1 MYITTVSKL
10 LQFFFRI
17 NFLTKNRTTFWQKI
31 EQLLDKILKNHTISY
46 RSRFVTDIPLC
57 NRYLA
62 YRWADTRVPW
72 KRAGWGRRVRYTVP
86 LGPITQSHSILNT
99 LSLRFPKSY
108 SNTFLN
114 PTLILFPSYCSQSN
128 SNTFPSTS
136 LIRNPNLN
144 TTLNTNYPSLNSSH
158 KSQHNS

>member
-1 MYITTVSKL
+1 MYITTVNKL

-17 NFLTKNRTTFWQKI
+17 NFLTKNRTTFWQEI
-31 EQLLDKILKNHTISY
+31 EQLLDKILKNSTISN

-62 YRWADTRVPW
+62 YRWDDTRVLDW
-72 KRAGWGRRVRYTVP
+72 EAGWGKLVRYTVP

-99 LSLRFPKSY
+99 LSLR
-108 SNTFLN
+108 L
-114 PTLILFPSYCSQSN
+114 L
-128 SNTFPSTS
+128 STS
-136 LIRNPNLN
+136 LNLTLTRNPNRNPNLTLTRN
-144 TTLNTNYPSLNSSH
+144 PNRNPKLTLTRNPNVNPTLNTNYPSLNSSH